1 VKAAAFSY
9 VKPRSLAE
17 TFDLLERH
25 GEGAR
30 LLAGGQSLIAALNMR
45 LDTPQVLIDLN
56 GLKELSGVRVD
67 RDSIAIGALTRQR
80 ALELSEDVSRHL
92 PLIHAAMPFVAHAAI
107 RNRGTFGGS
116 IAFADPAAELPMCC
130 VALDA
135 RFVIRSRAGDR
146 RVAAREF
153 FKGLYETT
161 LRPGEVLA
169 GGEFTR
175 LGDPYRYSFQELARR
190 HGDYAIV
197 GVAACARIAAGV
209 LSDVR
214 IAFCGMG
221 PTPMLATAA
230 AAAFDGRACSRDVVA
245 QAQASLA
252 QDLAPFDDLYQT
264 AATRMHLAR
273 VLLER
278 ALAQLTADHAC

>member
-1 VKAAAFSY
+1 MA
-9 VKPRSLAE
+9 LA
-17 TFDLLERH
+17 R
-25 GEGAR
+25 
-30 LLAGGQSLIAALNMR
+30 
-45 LDTPQVLIDLN
+45 
-56 GLKELSGVRVD
+56 
-67 RDSIAIGALTRQR
+67 GAL
-80 ALELSEDVSRHL
+80 
-92 PLIHAAMPFVAHAAI
+92 PLME
-107 RNRGTFGGS
+107 RRGGGS

-146 RVAAREF
+146 WVAAREF

-221 PTPMLATAA
+221 PTPMLASAA
-230 AAAFDGRACSRDVVA
+230 AAALDGRACSQDAVA

-252 QDLAPFDDLYQT
+252 RDLAPFDDLYQT

-273 VLLER
+273 VLLGR
-278 ALAQLTADHAC
+278 ALAQLTADHER